1 MWFRIFKLNIM
12 KSTEIHNGLVN
23 KEIRDFLSKS
33 LVNIFEEEC
42 NNKKVITQYG
52 GDIIGFD
59 RAIMDTENEIV
70 FLNKKLELLK
80 QKQSVIKLIKM
91 NGWDEFDVSEYTYNN
106 TAKRQWMN
114 FVGTESEY
122 NTLVTKLISEEDEK

>member
-1 MWFRIFKLNIM
+1 M